1 LVRLK
6 AGHYEELG
14 IPKTGVCTM
23 SGQRFAATAVV
34 ACGLLACLASAQT
47 PVVDDAALR
56 RAGGGGAEWLTNG
69 LDLAETRYSP
79 LKQIT
84 ADNVDRLRP
93 GWAYELGSSGGGQL
107 ATPLVWNGTIY
118 GITNWSVVFAVDAR
132 TGTQR
137 WRWDPE
143 VNQAAVR
150 PKVCCGVVNRG
161 LALYK
166 NLIVAPIIDGRLDA
180 LDAETGKVVWETRVA
195 FPQDD
200 YTLTMAPRIAKGKV
214 IIGASG
220 GEYAVRGFFDAYD
233 AMTGRRAWRFYTV
246 PGDPS
251 KPFENAALKKAAATW
266 SGEWWKRGGGATVW
280 DGMAYDPELDLVYV
294 GTGNG
299 APWPQAL
306 RSVGGKPAKQE
317 NKDNL
322 YVCSILAV
330 RPDTGALVWYFQP
343 VPGDSWDFDS
353 TQQLTL
359 ANLTINGKPRKV
371 IMQASKN
378 GFFYVLDR
386 ITGAFISGQPFAR
399 VTWAKGLEP
408 GTGRPIVNPEA
419 DYGQEAIELFPN
431 QVGAHASST
440 MSFNPNTGLVYFT
453 ATIDGGS
460 NYAVNPDF
468 TFQPGRH
475 NEGLARGA
483 APPTR
488 PKPPAIGPSAIDG
501 QRTVLLAWDPVTQ
514 TERWRAPVGGA
525 RFGGTLTT
533 AGNLVFQIVPDGRF
547 IAYHA
552 ENGKKIFERQME
564 TKTGMGPPITYL
576 VDGRQYVAF
585 MGGVGLPEP
594 SATASSPK
602 LFAFALDGGRTN

>member
-1 LVRLK
+1 MNVR
-6 AGHYEELG
+6 
-14 IPKTGVCTM
+14 
-23 SGQRFAATAVV
+23 RFAVIGV
-34 ACGLLACLASAQT
+34 IACGLLACLASAQT

-56 RAGGGGAEWLTNG
+56 HAGAGGAEWLTNG

-79 LKQIT
+79 LKHIT
-84 ADNVDRLRP
+84 TANVDRLRL
-93 GWAYELGSSGGGQL
+93 GWAYELASSGGGQL

-132 TGTQR
+132 TGKER

-143 VNQAAVR
+143 VNQTAVR

-161 LALYK
+161 MALYK
-166 NLIVAPIIDGRLDA
+166 NMIIAPIIDGRLDA
-180 LDAETGKVVWETRVA
+180 LDADTGKVVWETRVA

-214 IIGASG
+214 VIGASG

-246 PGDPS
+246 PGDPG
-251 KPFENAALKKAAATW
+251 KPFENPALKKAAATW
-266 SGEWWKRGGGATVW
+266 SGDWWKRGGGATVW

-299 APWPQAL
+299 APWPQSL
-306 RSVGGKPAKQE
+306 RSPGAKPERE

-330 RPDTGALVWYFQP
+330 RPDTGAMVWYFQP

-386 ITGAFISGQPFAR
+386 LTGAFISGQPFAR

-419 DYGQEAIELFPN
+419 EYGRDAVELFPN

-460 NYAVNPDF
+460 NYAVSPDF
-468 TFQPGRH
+468 TYQPGRH

-483 APPTR
+483 TPTR
-488 PKPPAIGPSAIDG
+488 PKPPAIGPPAVDG

-514 TERWRAPVGGA
+514 TERWRAPAGGA

-533 AGNLVFQIVPDGRF
+533 AGNLVFQVVPDGRF
-547 IAYHA
+547 IAYDA
-552 ENGKKIFERQME
+552 ENGKKLFELQTE
-564 TKTGMGPPITYL
+564 THTGMGPPITYL
-576 VDGRQYVAF
+576 VDGKQYVAF
-585 MGGVGLPEP
+585 MGGVGQPPTSTAAARGSSPETSP
-594 SATASSPK
+594 SSTAVSSPK
-602 LFAFALDGGRTN
+602 LFAFVLDSNNASGGRE

>member
-1 LVRLK
+1 MPFSLRVM
-6 AGHYEELG
+6 
-14 IPKTGVCTM
+14 P
-23 SGQRFAATAVV
+23 
-34 ACGLLACLASAQT
+34 
-47 PVVDDAALR
+47 AALLVAALALAQQPHKIDDLPLR
-56 RAGGGGAEWLTNG
+56 NAGKSGAEWLTYG
-69 LDLAETRYSP
+69 LTMGETRYSP
-79 LKQIT
+79 LTQINT
-84 ADNVDRLRP
+84 ANVNK
-93 GWAYELGSSGGGQL
+93 LGLAWSYDLGTGGGGQED
-107 ATPLVWNGTIY
+107 TPLVWDGKIY
-118 GITNWSVVFAVDAR
+118 GITNWSVVFAVDAK
-132 TGTQR
+132 TGKQV

-180 LDAETGKVVWETRVA
+180 LDVETGKVVWETRVA

-514 TERWRAPVGGA
+514 TERWRAPAGGA
-525 RFGGTLTT
+525 RFGGTFTT

>member
-1 LVRLK
+1 
-6 AGHYEELG
+6 
-14 IPKTGVCTM
+14 M

-56 RAGGGGAEWLTNG
+56 HAGAGGAEWLTNG

-132 TGTQR
+132 TGKER

-180 LDAETGKVVWETRVA
+180 LDVETGKVVWETRVA

-514 TERWRAPVGGA
+514 TERWRAPAGGA

-602 LFAFALDGGRTN
+602 LFAFALDGGGTN

>member
-1 LVRLK
+1 
-6 AGHYEELG
+6 
-14 IPKTGVCTM
+14 
-23 SGQRFAATAVV
+23 
-34 ACGLLACLASAQT
+34 
-47 PVVDDAALR
+47 
-56 RAGGGGAEWLTNG
+56 
-69 LDLAETRYSP
+69 
-79 LKQIT
+79 
-84 ADNVDRLRP
+84 
-93 GWAYELGSSGGGQL
+93 
-107 ATPLVWNGTIY
+107 
-118 GITNWSVVFAVDAR
+118 
-132 TGTQR
+132 
-137 WRWDPE
+137 
-143 VNQAAVR
+143 VR

-514 TERWRAPVGGA
+514 TERWRAPAGGA

-602 LFAFALDGGRTN
+602 LFAFALDGGGTN

>member
-1 LVRLK
+1 
-6 AGHYEELG
+6 
-14 IPKTGVCTM
+14 
-23 SGQRFAATAVV
+23 VV
-34 ACGLLACLASAQT
+34 AGGLLASLAYAQT
-47 PVVDDAALR
+47 SVVDDAALKQ
-56 RAGGGGAEWLTNG
+56 GGGARGEWLTTG

-84 ADNVDRLRP
+84 ADNVDRLQP
-93 GWAYELGSSGGGQL
+93 GWSYELGSSGGGQL
-107 ATPLVWNGTIY
+107 ATPLVWNGTLY

-132 TGTQR
+132 TGKER

-143 VNQAAVR
+143 VNQATVR

-161 LALYK
+161 VALYK
-166 NLIVAPIIDGRLDA
+166 NMVIAPIVDGRLEA
-180 LDAETGKVVWETRVA
+180 LDADTGKVLWEARVA

-246 PGDPS
+246 PGDPK
-251 KPFENAALKKAAATW
+251 KPFENPALKKAAATW
-266 SGEWWKRGGGATVW
+266 SGDWWKRGGGATVW
-280 DGMAYDPELDLVYV
+280 DGIAYDPELDLVYV

-299 APWPQAL
+299 APWPQSL
-306 RSVGGKPAKQE
+306 RSGPQTTTRE

-330 RPDTGALVWYFQP
+330 RPETAELVWYFQP

-353 TQQLTL
+353 TQQFTL
-359 ANLTINGKPRKV
+359 ATLTIGGRTRKV
-371 IMQASKN
+371 LMQASKN

-386 ITGAFISGQPFAR
+386 ATGAFISGQAFAR

-419 DYGQEAIELFPN
+419 DYGREGVELFPN
-431 QVGAHASST
+431 QVGAHASSG
-440 MSFNPNTGLVYFT
+440 MSFNPTTGLAYFP

-460 NYAVNPDF
+460 NYAVNPEF
-468 TFQPGRH
+468 TYQPGKH

-483 APPTR
+483 TATR
-488 PKPPAIGPSAIDG
+488 PKPPAIGPSVTDG
-501 QRTVLLAWDPVTQ
+501 QRNVLLAWDPVTQ
-514 TERWRAPVGGA
+514 TERWRAAVGGA

-533 AGNLVFQIVPDGRF
+533 AGNLVFQVAPDGRF
-547 IAYHA
+547 IAYNA
-552 ENGKKIFERQME
+552 ENGQKLLERQMD
-564 TKTGMGPPITYL
+564 TQTGMGPPMTYL
-576 VDGRQYVAF
+576 VDGKQYVAF
-585 MGGVGLPEP
+585 MGGVG
-594 SATASSPK
+594 STTATASPK
-602 LFAFALDGGRTN
+602 LFTFALAASEKP